1 MLLQLDHIKKGFAVL
16 VATLAGRQV
25 NVCTIPGE
33 DVQEG
38 ARVAGEPS
46 EVRKVRGHVKPH
58 LSQRCI
64 SPMEPQGSILLQ
76 AHLRM
81 TVFIIPAMM
90 YVALKLKAIILFLF
104 IMPIFA
110 IPKIMYVT

>member
-90 YVALKLKAIILFLF
+90 YVALKLKASSSFYLLCQFLL
-104 IMPIFA
+104 
-110 IPKIMYVT
+110 